1 MLKSSI
7 YLPSELKQGLADLSA
22 RTGRSEADLIRHAI
36 EGLLAG
42 SDTPA
47 TTTAPVMPPHPRPA
61 LIGVGVGPG
70 DPGLVT
76 ERARA
81 TLAGADRVLV
91 LTTDVRSVG
100 RAEMVVRSV
109 APTAQVQRVPFAIG
123 GNANARLA
131 SLRDVADKAIAAVD
145 AGELVAVAVIG
156 DPSQW
161 TIFPDLATAVGA
173 ARPALHISA
182 EAGITSYQAA
192 AASAAAALGMAG
204 AAMVVVGD
212 ADHLGRRLKT
222 SDAVVLYKATT
233 DADSVKAAAK
243 RSGRNDAVV
252 AELSGLPGQR
262 LVPLADTPS
271 GPISYL
277 ATVVFPARNAASAS
291 DDASDSPTVVV
302 AVSS

>member
-1 MLKSSI
+1 MHKSSI
-7 YLPSELKQGLADLSA
+7 YLPDELKRDLADLA
-22 RTGRSEADLIRHAI
+22 TRTGRSEADLIRHAI

-42 SDTPA
+42 ADTPA
-47 TTTAPVMPPHPRPA
+47 TPAVPAMPPHPRPA

-76 ERARA
+76 DRARA

-91 LTTDVRSVG
+91 ISTDVRSVG

-109 APTAQVQRVPFAIG
+109 APATHVQRVPFAIG
-123 GNANARLA
+123 GDADARLA
-131 SLRDVADKAIAAVD
+131 SLREVAGKALAAVD

-161 TIFPDLATAVGA
+161 TVFPDLAAQVRA
-173 ARPALHISA
+173 ARPSLHISA

-192 AASAAAALGMAG
+192 AAASGAALGLAG
-204 AAMVVVGD
+204 AALVVVDDAGD
-212 ADHLGRRLKT
+212 LCRHLKT
-222 SDAVVLYKATT
+222 GADSVVLYKAST
-233 DADSVKAAAK
+233 DSSTVKAAAT
-243 RSGRNDAVV
+243 RSDRHDAIV

-262 LVPLADTPS
+262 LVPLADIPD

-277 ATVVFPARNAASAS
+277 ATVVFPARHPAASPVPVPA
-291 DDASDSPTVVV
+291 
-302 AVSS
+302 